1 MDFGLSD
8 DQNLFQKSLRG
19 FLAERVPSERVRRIM
34 ESPSGH
40 DGALMAQL
48 GEQGV
53 TGILVPE
60 EFGGTGLGL
69 LDAALAA
76 EELGRAA
83 TPFSFH
89 SAAVLAPLLLAAA
102 SKDARAG
109 ELLGRIAEGKALVS
123 VVLGAPMPSGGKLGG
138 KLSGTVM
145 FVPDADSAEVFVVQC
160 GPASA
165 PEFHL
170 IARSAAGLGVEQL
183 SNIDETR
190 RVGEVLFDHVVA
202 DDSTRLPIANG
213 AAVLERA
220 VDAARVALSADALG
234 ASERSLQEAVQYALT
249 REQFGRVI
257 GSFQAVKHMCAEVFA
272 EVEPVRSLLWY
283 AAFAWDEKSDD
294 AAENVAL
301 LKSHATEV
309 ATEATTTCVQVYGG
323 MGFTWECDMQLWFKR
338 AGYDRQMFGT
348 PTAMRERAAELMAG
362 A

>member
-8 DQNLFQKSLRG
+8 DQSLFQQSLRG
-19 FLAERVPSERVRRIM
+19 FLSDRVPSSRVRSIM
-34 ESPSGH
+34 ESATGH
-40 DGALMAQL
+40 DQALVREL

-53 TGILVPE
+53 TGILVPA

-83 TPFSFH
+83 TPISFH
-89 SAAVLAPLLLAAA
+89 TAGVLAPLLIAA
-102 SKDARAG
+102 SSSDVARN
-109 ELLGRIAEGKALVS
+109 EWLPRIAEGSVVVS
-123 VVLGAPMPSGGKLGG
+123 VVLGALAPKGGRLNG
-138 KLSGTVM
+138 SAM
-145 FVPDADSAEVFVVQC
+145 FVADALSAEAFVVQC
-160 GPASA
+160 DAADA

-170 IARSAAGLGVEQL
+170 VPRTAGGLRVEPL
-183 SNIDETR
+183 ATVDDTR
-190 RVGEVLFDHVVA
+190 RVGELFFEDVAVGDATLLPVA
-202 DDSTRLPIANG
+202 DG

-220 VDAARVALSADALG
+220 IDAARVALAADALG
-234 ASERSLQEAVQYALT
+234 AAERSLEEAVKYALT

-283 AAFAWDEKSDD
+283 AAFAWDERRDD
-294 AAENVAL
+294 AAAMAAL

-338 AGYDRQMFGT
+338 AGYDRQMLGS
-348 PTAMRERAAELMAG
+348 PTALRERAALLTA

>member
-8 DQNLFQKSLRG
+8 DQTLFQQSLRG
-19 FLAERVPSERVRRIM
+19 FLAERVPSERVRSIM
-34 ESPSGH
+34 ESASGH
-40 DGALMAQL
+40 DVGLLAQL

-60 EFGGTGLGL
+60 EYGGTGLGL

-89 SAAVLAPLLLAAA
+89 TAAVLAPLLLAA
-102 SKDARAG
+102 SQGQARK
-109 ELLGRIAEGKALVS
+109 EEWLPQIAEGKAVVS
-123 VVLGAPMPSGGKLGG
+123 VILGAPSAVAGKLHGN
-138 KLSGTVM
+138 VM
-145 FVPDADSAEVFVVQC
+145 FVPDADSADAFVVQC
-160 GPASA
+160 GDVAL

-170 IARSAAGLGVEQL
+170 IRREAAGLLVESL
-183 SNIDETR
+183 ATIDDTR
-190 RVGEVLFDHVVA
+190 RVGEVVFDGVVA
-202 DDSTRLPIANG
+202 DDGSRLEIPDG

-220 VDAARVALSADALG
+220 VDAARVALAADALG
-234 ASERSLQEAVQYALT
+234 ASERSLDEAVKYAMT
-249 REQFGRVI
+249 REQFGRLI

-272 EVEPVRSLLWY
+272 EMEPVRSLMWY
-283 AAFAWDEKSDD
+283 AAFAWDERRDD
-294 AAENVAL
+294 ASSMAAL

-338 AGYDRQMFGT
+338 AGYDRQMFGS
-348 PTAMRERAAELMAG
+348 PTMLRERAADLIA
-362 A
+362 AT

>member
-8 DQNLFQKSLRG
+8 DQALFRQSLRG
-19 FLAERVPSERVRRIM
+19 FLADKVPTERVRTVM
-34 ESPSGH
+34 ESASGF
-40 DGALMAQL
+40 DAGLVAQL

-60 EFGGTGLGL
+60 EYGGTGLGL

-89 SAAVLAPLLLAAA
+89 SAAVLAPLLLTA
-102 SKDARAG
+102 SRGEARKL
-109 ELLGRIAEGKALVS
+109 EWLPRIAEGRAIVS
-123 VVLGAPMPSGGKLGG
+123 VVPGMPATSGGRLRG
-138 KLSGTVM
+138 SAA
-145 FVPDADSAEVFVVQC
+145 FVADAGFADAFLVQC
-160 GPASA
+160 GSGQAA
-165 PEFHL
+165 EFHL
-170 IARSAAGLGVEQL
+170 IPRGASGIRIEPLATV
-183 SNIDETR
+183 DDTR
-190 RVGEVLFDHVVA
+190 RVGEVFFDDVVA
-202 DDSTRLPIANG
+202 DAATRFEIPDS

-220 VDAARVALSADALG
+220 LDAVRIVLAADALG
-234 ASERSLQEAVQYALT
+234 AAERSLDEAVRYALQ

-283 AAFAWDEKSDD
+283 AAFAWDEKTED
-294 AAENVAL
+294 ASMMAAL

-323 MGFTWECDMQLWFKR
+323 MGFTYECDMQLWFKR
-338 AGYDRQMFGT
+338 AGYDRQMFGS
-348 PTAMRERAAELMAG
+348 PTTLRELAAERRPA

>member
-8 DQNLFQKSLRG
+8 DQSLFQQSLRG
-19 FLAERVPSERVRRIM
+19 FLADKVPTERVRSIM
-34 ESPSGH
+34 DTPAAH
-40 DGALMAQL
+40 DASLVSQL

-53 TGILVPE
+53 TGILVPAE
-60 EFGGTGLGL
+60 YGGTGLGL

-89 SAAVLAPLLLAAA
+89 SAAVLAPLLLAA
-102 SKDARAG
+102 SRG
-109 ELLGRIAEGKALVS
+109 EALKGQWLPRIAEGRAVVS
-123 VVLGAPMPSGGKLGG
+123 VVLGAPLPSGERLRG
-138 KLSGTVM
+138 SVM
-145 FVPDADSAEVFVVQC
+145 FVPDALAADAFLVQC
-160 GPASA
+160 GSADA

-170 IARSAAGLGVEQL
+170 IPRAATGLRAEPLATV
-183 SNIDETR
+183 DDTR
-190 RVGEVLFDHVVA
+190 RVGELVFEDVVVDA
-202 DDSTRLPIANG
+202 STRLEIPDG

-220 VDAARVALSADALG
+220 IDAARVALAADSLG
-234 ASERSLQEAVQYALT
+234 AAERSLEEAVKYALT

-283 AAFAWDEKSDD
+283 AGFAWDEKRAD
-294 AAENVAL
+294 AAPTIAL

-338 AGYDRQMFGT
+338 AGYNRQMLGS
-348 PTAMRERAAELMAG
+348 PTALRERAAATM
-362 A
+362 

>member
-8 DQNLFQKSLRG
+8 DQSLFQQSLRG
-19 FLAERVPSERVRRIM
+19 FLADKVPTARVRSIM
-34 ESPSGH
+34 DTPSAH
-40 DGALMAQL
+40 DASLLAQL

-53 TGILVPE
+53 TGILVPAE
-60 EFGGTGLGL
+60 YGGTGLGL

-89 SAAVLAPLLLAAA
+89 TAAVLAPLLLAACRSEA
-102 SKDARAG
+102 HKA
-109 ELLGRIAEGKALVS
+109 EWLPRIAEGRSLVS
-123 VVLGAPMPSGGKLGG
+123 VVLGAPMPSGGRLHG
-138 KLSGTVM
+138 SVM
-145 FVPDADSAEVFVVQC
+145 FVPDALAADAFVVQC
-160 GPASA
+160 GSA
-165 PEFHL
+165 ENPEFHL
-170 IARSAAGLGVEQL
+170 IPRAAAGLRVEPL
-183 SNIDETR
+183 ATVDDTR
-190 RVGEVLFDHVVA
+190 RVGELVFEDVA
-202 DDSTRLPIANG
+202 VDAATRLEIPDA

-220 VDAARVALSADALG
+220 IDAARVALAADSLG
-234 ASERSLQEAVQYALT
+234 AAERSLEEAVKYALT

-283 AAFAWDEKSDD
+283 AGFAWDEKRPD
-294 AAENVAL
+294 AAPTIAL

-338 AGYDRQMFGT
+338 AGYNRQMFGS
-348 PTAMRERAAELMAG
+348 PTALRERAAAMG
-362 A
+362 

>member
-8 DQNLFQKSLRG
+8 DQSLFQQSLRG
-19 FLAERVPSERVRRIM
+19 FLGERVPTERIRSIM

-40 DGALMAQL
+40 DAALLAQL

-60 EFGGTGLGL
+60 EYGGTGLGL

-76 EELGRAA
+76 EELGNAA

-89 SAAVLAPLLLAAA
+89 SAAVLAPLLLAG
-102 SKDARAG
+102 SRGEARKA
-109 ELLGRIAEGKALVS
+109 EWLPRIAEGKALVS
-123 VVLGAPMPSGGKLGG
+123 VVLGAPAPKGGRLRGN
-138 KLSGTVM
+138 VM
-145 FVPDADSAEVFVVQC
+145 FVPDAASADAFVVQC
-160 GPASA
+160 GSADA

-170 IARSAAGLGVEQL
+170 VPRAAAGLKVESL
-183 SNIDETR
+183 ATIDDTR
-190 RVGEVLFDHVVA
+190 RVGEVIFEDVVVDAATRFDIP
-202 DDSTRLPIANG
+202 DG

-220 VDAARVALSADALG
+220 IDAARVALAADSLG
-234 ASERSLQEAVQYALT
+234 AAERSLREAVKYALT
-249 REQFGRVI
+249 REQFGRLI

-283 AAFAWDEKSDD
+283 AAFAWDEKQGD
-294 AAENVAL
+294 AAAMAAL

-338 AGYDRQMFGT
+338 AGYNRQMFGS
-348 PTAMRERAAELMAG
+348 PTMLRERAAALMHA

>member
-8 DQNLFQKSLRG
+8 DQSLFQQSLRG
-19 FLAERVPSERVRRIM
+19 FLADRVPSARVRTTM
-34 ESPSGH
+34 ESASGH
-40 DGALMAQL
+40 DEALVREL

-53 TGILVPE
+53 TGILVPAE
-60 EFGGTGLGL
+60 YGGTGLGL

-89 SAAVLAPLLLAAA
+89 TAAVLAPLLVSA
-102 SKDARAG
+102 SSSGVCRS
-109 ELLGRIAEGKALVS
+109 EWLPRIAEGSALVS
-123 VVLGAPMPSGGKLGG
+123 VVPGAPAPKGGR
-138 KLSGTVM
+138 LSGSVL
-145 FVPDADSAEVFVVQC
+145 FVADALVADAFVVQC
-160 GPASA
+160 GDAAA

-170 IARSAAGLGVEQL
+170 VPRSSAGLRVEPL
-183 SNIDETR
+183 ATVDDTR
-190 RVGEVLFDHVVA
+190 RVGEVVFEDVA
-202 DDSTRLPIANG
+202 VGDATSLPVPDG

-220 VDAARVALSADALG
+220 IDAARVALAADSLG
-234 ASERSLQEAVQYALT
+234 AAERSLEEAVKYALT

-272 EVEPVRSLLWY
+272 EVEPVRALLWY
-283 AAFAWDEKSDD
+283 AAFAWDERRDD
-294 AAENVAL
+294 AAAMAAL

-338 AGYDRQMFGT
+338 AGYNRQMLGS
-348 PTAMRERAAELMAG
+348 PTALRERAAALMA

>member
-8 DQNLFQKSLRG
+8 DQSLFQQSLRG
-19 FLAERVPSERVRRIM
+19 FLADKVPTERVRSIM
-34 ESPSGH
+34 DTPAAH
-40 DGALMAQL
+40 DAALLAQL

-53 TGILVPE
+53 TGILVPAE
-60 EFGGTGLGL
+60 YGGTGLGL

-89 SAAVLAPLLLAAA
+89 SAAVLAPLLLAA
-102 SKDARAG
+102 SRGEARKS
-109 ELLGRIAEGKALVS
+109 EWLPRIAEGRSLVS
-123 VVLGAPMPSGGKLGG
+123 VVLGAPIPQGGRLRGR
-138 KLSGTVM
+138 VM
-145 FVPDADSAEVFVVQC
+145 FVPDALAADAFVVQC
-160 GPASA
+160 GSAEA

-170 IARSAAGLGVEQL
+170 IPRAAAGLRAEALATV
-183 SNIDETR
+183 DDTR
-190 RVGEVLFDHVVA
+190 RVGEIVFEDVVVDA
-202 DDSTRLPIANG
+202 ATRFEIPDG

-220 VDAARVALSADALG
+220 IDAARVALAADSLG
-234 ASERSLQEAVQYALT
+234 ASERSLEEAVRYALT

-283 AAFAWDEKSDD
+283 AGFAWDEKQGD
-294 AAENVAL
+294 AAATIAL

-338 AGYDRQMFGT
+338 AGYNRQMFGS
-348 PTAMRERAAELMAG
+348 PTALRERAAALG
-362 A
+362 

>member
-8 DQNLFQKSLRG
+8 DQSLFQHSLRG
-19 FLAERVPSERVRRIM
+19 FLADKAPTDRVRSIM
-34 ESPSGH
+34 DTKTAH
-40 DGALMAQL
+40 DAPLVAQL

-53 TGILVPE
+53 TGILVPAE
-60 EFGGTGLGL
+60 YGGTGLGL

-89 SAAVLAPLLLAAA
+89 SAAVLAPLLLAA
-102 SKDARAG
+102 SRGEARKS
-109 ELLGRIAEGKALVS
+109 EWLPRIAEGRSLVS
-123 VVLGAPMPSGGKLGG
+123 VVLGAPSPQGGRLRG
-138 KLSGTVM
+138 SVS
-145 FVPDADSAEVFVVQC
+145 FVPDALAAYAFVVQC
-160 GPASA
+160 GRPQA

-170 IARSAAGLGVEQL
+170 ISRAAAGLRVEPL
-183 SNIDETR
+183 ATIDDTR
-190 RVGEVLFDHVVA
+190 RVGEIFFDDVVV
-202 DDSTRLPIANG
+202 DDATRFDIPDA

-220 VDAARVALSADALG
+220 IDAARVALAADSLG
-234 ASERSLQEAVQYALT
+234 AAERSLEEAVRYALT

-272 EVEPVRSLLWY
+272 EVEPVRSMLWY
-283 AAFAWDEKSDD
+283 AAFAWDEKRDD
-294 AAENVAL
+294 AAATIAL

-338 AGYDRQMFGT
+338 AGYNRQMLGS
-348 PTAMRERAAELMAG
+348 PTALRERAALLG
-362 A
+362 